1 MRPGRSQ
8 DICTWSG
15 MSNADGLP
23 EKCANFRI
31 DTAREQKVERDAI
44 RAFISGFFNL
54 DWLPWQF
61 TTVLR

>member
-1 MRPGRSQ
+1 
-8 DICTWSG
+8 
-15 MSNADGLP
+15 MSNADGRVK
-23 EKCANFRI
+23 KCANFRI

-44 RAFISGFFNL
+44 RAFISGFFKL